1 MTVGF
6 TVDMKEVEKAYN
18 VIKDGG
24 LALIKGDIG
33 YGLIGHSEESIR
45 KMYEIKGRPA
55 SNPCITVGSPEVLAD
70 VAKLKDPR
78 LMDWMIDISQHTT
91 LAVVNEINPDSK
103 LLAGLSEYV
112 LSQCTK
118 DGTIASFLHTGEFI
132 EEMVKLGLKEDFL
145 LVASS
150 GNVSSHG
157 NNYRFED
164 VQPEIVNGVY
174 YYLDLGVAKY
184 ANDAKLATTIVN
196 LTNFTYK
203 RQGVNHDL
211 IHASLTKFK
220 EEVLHV

>member
-1 MTVGF
+1 MTVN
-6 TVDMKEVEKAYN
+6 MNEVEKAYR

-55 SNPCITVGSPEVLAD
+55 SNPCITVGSPDVLRD
-70 VAKLKDPR
+70 VAVLKDPR
-78 LMDWMIDISQHTT
+78 IMDWIEEISQHTT
-91 LAVVNEINPDSK
+91 LAVVNAINPESK
-103 LLAGLSEYV
+103 LLAGLSEFV

-118 DGTIASFLHTGEFI
+118 EGTVASFLNTGEFI
-132 EEMVKLGLKEDFL
+132 SEMVKIGVKEDFL

-150 GNVSSHG
+150 GNVSSFG

-164 VQPEIVNGVY
+164 VQPEIINGVD
-174 YYLDLGVAKY
+174 YYLDMGEAKY
-184 ANDAKLATTIVN
+184 KNDKKLATTIVN

-203 RQGVNHDL
+203 RIGVNHDL
-211 IHASLTKFK
+211 IDSTLTKFK